1 MLYACRVSQQVLI
14 CSARKS
20 KEMFGA
26 NTRRK
31 TMSEAAEKSLYA
43 RLGGY
48 DAIAAATDDL
58 LGRLTSDPQLGIYW
72 RGHSKDSMKRDRQ
85 LVVDFLCEAF
95 GGSVIYRGRDMKTS
109 HEGLSISESDWQV
122 FVKHTVATLD
132 KFGVQGKEREE
143 FLAAAAS
150 LKGDIVER
158 P

>member
-1 MLYACRVSQQVLI
+1 
-14 CSARKS
+14 
-20 KEMFGA
+20 
-26 NTRRK
+26 
-31 TMSEAAEKSLYA
+31 MSEAAEKSLYA

-95 GGSVIYRGRDMKTS
+95 GGPAIYRGRDMKTS
-109 HEGLSISESDWQV
+109 HEGLAISESDWQV
-122 FVKHTVATLD
+122 FVKHTLATLD

>member
-1 MLYACRVSQQVLI
+1 
-14 CSARKS
+14 
-20 KEMFGA
+20 
-26 NTRRK
+26 
-31 TMSEAAEKSLYA
+31 MSEGAEKSLYT

-95 GGSVIYRGRDMKTS
+95 GGPVIYRGRDMKTS

-122 FVKHTVATLD
+122 FVKHTLATLD